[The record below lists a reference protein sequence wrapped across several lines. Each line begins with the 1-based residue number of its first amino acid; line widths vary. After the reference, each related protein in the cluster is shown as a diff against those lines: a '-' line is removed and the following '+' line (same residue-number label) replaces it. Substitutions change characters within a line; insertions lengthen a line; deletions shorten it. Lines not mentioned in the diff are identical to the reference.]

1 MRKLLDKGKSEQQ
14 VSSGTMRASRS
25 FSGKKKKIPQHTKLF
40 PLPVQ
45 QTADQLLARADAAK
59 ALAEEAAKKGQA
71 TFREA
76 QDILDNLRGTR
87 ASAIHWFLSVMC
99 YWSIQNKIINKKNCK
114 TVHRDFELT
123 LTTKEPLEGA
133 NSL

>member
-14 VSSGTMRASRS
+14 VSSGPLGASQE
-25 FSGKKKKIPQHTKLF
+25 KKTQHTKLF

-71 TFREA
+71 TFKEA

-87 ASAIHWFLSVMC
+87 VSAVHRFLSVLR
-99 YWSIQNKIINKKNCK
+99 YWSVQNKIINKKSCK
-114 TVHRDFELT
+114 TVHRGFELT
-123 LTTKEPLEGA
+123 LTTKKPLEGA

>member
-14 VSSGTMRASRS
+14 VSSGPLGASQE
-25 FSGKKKKIPQHTKLF
+25 KKTQHTKLF

-59 ALAEEAAKKGQA
+59 AMAEEAAKKGQA
-71 TFREA
+71 TFKEA

-87 ASAIHWFLSVMC
+87 VSAVHRFLSVLR
-99 YWSIQNKIINKKNCK
+99 YWSVQNKIINKKI
-114 TVHRDFELT
+114 L
-123 LTTKEPLEGA
+123 
-133 NSL
+133 